1 MLKSIQR
8 RKPVT
13 QSPQQQ
19 TSQPNIP
26 TASHCVEVG
35 KFGLEG
41 EIQQLQ
47 RDKNV
52 LMVELVKLRQQQQ
65 STEKEIIS
73 MGQRLQTTEQRQQ
86 QMMTFLAKAMQS
98 PSFLSQ
104 LMQQSENKQ
113 FGDGRKKRR
122 LPKQGE
128 GIQEDNE
135 QPNSNGQLV
144 KYESGQNDSFSSTF
158 FQLMNSDPDLK
169 MELLSNPF
177 EAFLREMLPS
187 FFEQAQDSSHQQAR
201 ATLTEYTEQQFV
213 PGLPHDLS
221 TQETAS
227 DDKIRSDTELD
238 IDSLPLA
245 NLEVEGKY

>member
-1 MLKSIQR
+1 
-8 RKPVT
+8 
-13 QSPQQQ
+13 
-19 TSQPNIP
+19 
-26 TASHCVEVG
+26 
-35 KFGLEG
+35 
-41 EIQQLQ
+41 
-47 RDKNV
+47 
-52 LMVELVKLRQQQQ
+52 
-65 STEKEIIS
+65 

-104 LMQQSENKQ
+104 LMQQNENKQ
-113 FGDGRKKRR
+113 FGDGRKKWR

-158 FQLMNSDPDLK
+158 FQLMNFDLDLK

-187 FFEQAQDSSHQQAR
+187 FFEQAQDSSHQHAR
-201 ATLTEYTEQQFV
+201 ATLREYTEQQFV

-245 NLEVEGKY
+245 NLEVEGNY